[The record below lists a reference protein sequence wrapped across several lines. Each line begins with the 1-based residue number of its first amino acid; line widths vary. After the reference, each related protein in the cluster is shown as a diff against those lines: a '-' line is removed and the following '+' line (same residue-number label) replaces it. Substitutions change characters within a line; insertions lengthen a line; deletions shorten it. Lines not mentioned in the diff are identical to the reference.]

1 MEINKDFLKFLDL
14 CTQKDRGAWDH
25 FINKYSN
32 LIHNYII
39 KTLQRYNYLFQED
52 VPEDIFNRVFLALLD
67 NDCKRLKNF
76 RGQDELSF
84 KAYLREI
91 IFNLTIDFLRGQK
104 RFIALECIEHINIEK
119 DQDKELDDF
128 NLLKTIMTLKDE
140 LSERYKY
147 LFKLIYE
154 EDLGMSEIAEIMN
167 LKLNAVH
174 QMKFRMIK
182 SIIDTAKKKN
192 LYHELAK
199 SYLPSYA

>member
-1 MEINKDFLKFLDL
+1 MEINKDFLNFLDL
-14 CTQKDRGAWDH
+14 CTQKDRDAWDH

-52 VPEDIFNRVFLALLD
+52 VIEDIDSRAFLALLD

-76 RGQDELSF
+76 RGQDERSF
-84 KAYLREI
+84 IAYLREI
-91 IFNLTIDFLRGQK
+91 IFNLTVDFLREQK
-104 RFIALECIEHINIEK
+104 RFIALECIEHINTEK

-128 NLLKTIMTLKDE
+128 NLLKTIMTIKDE
-140 LSERYKY
+140 LSERHKY

-154 EDLGMSEIAEIMN
+154 EDLGISEIAKIMN

-174 QMKFRMIK
+174 QLKFRMIK
-182 SIIDTAKKKN
+182 SIIDIAKKKKVYYKLEKTSVPN
-192 LYHELAK
+192 
-199 SYLPSYA
+199 YA